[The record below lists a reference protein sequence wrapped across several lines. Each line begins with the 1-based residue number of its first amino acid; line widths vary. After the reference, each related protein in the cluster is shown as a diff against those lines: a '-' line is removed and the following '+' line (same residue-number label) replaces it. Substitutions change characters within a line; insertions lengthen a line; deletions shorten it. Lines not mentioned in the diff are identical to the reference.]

1 MTQAND
7 RAVIGGNNPP
17 ADPIDAITAQFE
29 DDRAEAENWL
39 DGKRVTNE
47 AQMKAVDAL
56 RLSMR
61 RFRLDLTE
69 GQKTEAA
76 PLHTKWKDALARW
89 NPTIEDATKIEKGLV
104 SLVDSFKKE
113 LADEK
118 AAELREKQIAAAKA
132 MREAEE
138 AARAAD
144 VANIEQQREA
154 EAKIQE
160 AKAAQKAVTESKKDQ
175 VKGLRTVKK
184 YRVSD
189 YKAAINDIATNDRDA
204 LIAFVDEYAR
214 RNHTVR
220 AIAGVETWEDKEAY

>member
-1 MTQAND
+1 MAQENN

-17 ADPIDAITAQFE
+17 IDPIDAITAQFE
-29 DDRAEAENWL
+29 DARSEAENWL
-39 DGKRVTNE
+39 DGQRVTTE
-47 AQMKAVDAL
+47 AQMAAVDKL

-61 RFRLDLTE
+61 RFRLDLTD
-69 GQKTEAA
+69 GQKAEAT
-76 PLHTKWKDALARW
+76 PLHSAWKEALARW
-89 NPTIEDATKIEKGLV
+89 TPTIDDVSKIEKGLV

-113 LADEK
+113 IADQK
-118 AAELREKQIAAAKA
+118 AAELREKQAAAAKA

-144 VANIEQQREA
+144 VANIEDQRAA

-184 YRVSD
+184 HRVAD